1 MPHKLLCVEDYEPT
15 RAVMSAALRQYSP
28 AFAADGRE
36 ALTRLNAETFDAF
49 VLDLWLPDYTGI
61 PLCREIRD
69 IDPHVPIIFWTIAD
83 GVDLRARALRAGATA
98 YLRKTEEYE
107 PLRDKL
113 RELIGEADERC
124 SLAFSAAGATLAE
137 IKARYSATDS

>member
-1 MPHKLLCVEDYEPT
+1 MENSNTPHTILCVEDYEPT
-15 RAVMSAALRQYSP
+15 RAVMSAALRELSP

-69 IDPHVPIIFWTIAD
+69 IDPHVPIVFWTIAE
-83 GVDLRARALRAGATA
+83 
-98 YLRKTEEYE
+98 K
-107 PLRDKL
+107 
-113 RELIGEADERC
+113 
-124 SLAFSAAGATLAE
+124 SAP
-137 IKARYSATDS
+137 

>member
-1 MPHKLLCVEDYEPT
+1 MEHSNRPHTILCAEDYEPT
-15 RAVMSAALRQYSP
+15 RAVMAAELRTWSP

-36 ALTRLNAETFDAF
+36 AVARLNADVFDAF

-83 GVDLRARALRAGATA
+83 GDDLRARALRAGATA
-98 YLRKTEEYE
+98 YLRKGAEYE

-113 RELIGEADERC
+113 HELIGE
-124 SLAFSAAGATLAE
+124 
-137 IKARYSATDS
+137 